1 MGSANAFAFV
11 EMDTPEAARE
21 IMEVFKDK
29 ELIDTIVKMKE
40 NRKKWV
46 FFSAFFWPFRMVAHH
61 GPPRTWAPGGGQC
74 TDGRYKIWPPKLFCL
89 NKKPNFQCP
98 IEHICSIILKNR
110 MLDYYRGFKKAENLQ
125 LKI

>member
-40 NRKKWV
+40 NRKK
-46 FFSAFFWPFRMVAHH
+46 
-61 GPPRTWAPGGGQC
+61 
-74 TDGRYKIWPPKLFCL
+74 
-89 NKKPNFQCP
+89 
-98 IEHICSIILKNR
+98 
-110 MLDYYRGFKKAENLQ
+110 
-125 LKI
+125 